1 MSTNGDRPQVEVQG
15 LHARWRLVAG
25 WALVVLAAVFIV
37 LGWVGVSGTPDV
49 ARQLSYL
56 ASGGLGGLVAAIVG
70 VGLLI
75 SEDLRSDRQ
84 RLGRIEA
91 TLLDVND
98 RLRTKDRPARSSR
111 GSSAR

>member
-1 MSTNGDRPQVEVQG
+1 MKQ
-15 LHARWRLVAG
+15 RWRLFVG
-25 WALVVLAAVFIV
+25 WALIAVAAVFIV

-56 ASGGLGGLVAAIVG
+56 ASGGLGGLVAAVVG

-75 SEDLRSDRQ
+75 SDDLRTERS

-91 TLLDVND
+91 TLLDVNE
-98 RLRTKDRPARSSR
+98 RLSSQNGSGTRSRARS
-111 GSSAR
+111 AT